1 MAAIELPDTVV
12 SFVRSH
18 VNSVEFLEVLLLL
31 QQERSRAWTGDSV
44 AAELRIQPRSATT
57 RLEAIQRLGAAKPV
71 DGPAFRFDEKCALC
85 PAIEALASAYRT
97 HRVSIIQL
105 IFSRPQ
111 HNGAE
116 AFANAFLIGGKG
128 KPDG

>member
-1 MAAIELPDTVV
+1 MATTDIPDNVAN
-12 SFVRSH
+12 FIRSH

-31 QQERSRAWTGDSV
+31 QQERARTWSGDSV
-44 AAELRIQPRSATT
+44 AAELRIQPRSAAT
-57 RLEAIQRLGAAKPV
+57 RLAALKQIGAAKIT
-71 DGPAFRFDEKCALC
+71 DGGAFRFDETCPLC
-85 PAIEALASAYRT
+85 PAIEALAKAYQT

-105 IFSRPQ
+105 IFSRPH

>member
-1 MAAIELPDTVV
+1 MATTEIPDNVV
-12 SFVRSH
+12 TFIRSH
-18 VNSVEFLEVLLLL
+18 VHSVEFLEVLLLL
-31 QQERSRAWTGDSV
+31 QQERSRAWSGDSV
-44 AAELRIQPRSATT
+44 AAELRIQPRSAAT
-57 RLEAIQRLGAAKPV
+57 RLEALKQLGAAKLS
-71 DGPAFRFDEKCALC
+71 DGAFRFDETCPLC
-85 PAIEALASAYRT
+85 PAIEALAKAYQT